1 MVIIYMHISTDKC
14 IYIYICTKT
23 SITCLSLSLSLN
35 CLLDQ
40 PIHPFIHPSIGLHI
54 KIAFYISIS
63 WSAKSCIRDNVK
75 TYFPEGLSSN
85 HLQTISILKKKYKS
99 PSTTIERILVV
110 PLAKSTGCRITTPS
124 ISADEVLRLDT
135 DLSSQHSA
143 VGEDPGSFRKD

>member
-1 MVIIYMHISTDKC
+1 MY
-14 IYIYICTKT
+14 IYIYVLKHQ
-23 SITCLSLSLSLN
+23 SHVSLSLSQLFARST
-35 CLLDQ
+35 D
-40 PIHPFIHPSIGLHI
+40 PSIHPSIGLHI

-75 TYFPEGLSSN
+75 TYFSRRIIKQSFAN
-85 HLQTISILKKKYKS
+85 HIDIKKKYKS